1 MRHRFTIRRHVMMRR
16 YFMMRHRIT
25 MRRHVMLCNRVVMR
39 RRVTT
44 RCDDALEL
52 SGTMTDD
59 V

>member
-16 YFMMRHRIT
+16 CFMMRHRIT